1 MVKKI
6 LMAIACSMLISCGY
20 FRVTDLSASKVCA
33 IPSGAALGAVS
44 INYNESGLLD
54 MSFGVLLADDKVY
67 VKDNIQKKVLVF
79 DRDGKCLIAIGNVSA
94 TAEGKDIKK
103 TQVKFDI
110 IGTMVADSDGNLY
123 VQNRL
128 SSVERIDAAGM
139 QIDMSPSFILVFD
152 EEGKLQYTLGQTGM
166 PTVPFY
172 YIEHLEIDKKNR
184 LFVIARTYDIWSVYR
199 FDKRQ
204 RDYYMTFTRN
214 YFVDTVDATTSY
226 TGKIENIRIL
236 HSGDSFLL
244 SVAYYNKTRFKY
256 RKLYQFDIKESKPV
270 ELLKISEPK
279 NELFTVAQN
288 KYIYVWNVEETN
300 EVRFML
306 YNFDGTIIGNVR
318 CKFPGQVLFSDIDI
332 NGEGKLY
339 SYHAYSTG
347 LEVYEWK

>member
-1 MVKKI
+1 MVKKV
-6 LMAIACSMLISCGY
+6 LMAITCSMLVSCGY

-79 DRDGKCLIAIGNVSA
+79 DRDGKCLIAIGNISA

-128 SSVERIDAAGM
+128 ASVQRIDAAGT

-152 EEGKLQYTLGQTGM
+152 EEGKLQYTIGQTGM

-184 LFVIARTYDIWSVYR
+184 FFVIARTYDIWSVYR

-236 HSGDSFLL
+236 YSGDSFLL
-244 SVAYYNKTRFKY
+244 SVAYYNNTRFKY
-256 RKLYQFDIKESKPV
+256 RKLYQFDVKESKPV

-288 KYIYVWNVEETN
+288 KYIYVWNVDETN
-300 EVRFML
+300 EVKYML

-318 CKFPGQVLFSDIDI
+318 CKFPGQALFSDIDI
-332 NGEGKLY
+332 TSEGKLY

>member
-1 MVKKI
+1 MIKRI
-6 LMAIACSMLISCGY
+6 LMASACSMLLTCGY
-20 FRVTDLSASKVCA
+20 FRVTDLSSSKVCA
-33 IPSGAALGAVS
+33 IPSGATLSAVS

-54 MSFGVLLADDKVY
+54 MSFGVVLSDDRVY

-79 DRDGKCLIAIGNVSA
+79 DRDGKCLIAIGNVSTMA
-94 TAEGKDIKK
+94 DGKEVKK

-110 IGTMVADSDGNLY
+110 IGTMVVDADDNLY

-128 SSVERIDAAGM
+128 ASVQRIDAAGT

-152 EEGKLQYTLGQTGM
+152 PEGKLQYTIGQTGM

-172 YIEHLEIDKKNR
+172 YIEHLEIDKKDR

-214 YFVDTVDATTSY
+214 YFTDTIDATTSY

-236 HSGDSFLL
+236 HSGESFIL
-244 SVAYYNKTRFKY
+244 SVAYYHNTRFKY
-256 RKLYQFDIKESKPV
+256 RKLFQYDIKDSRHV

-279 NELFTVAQN
+279 NELFTVTQN
-288 KYIYVWNVEETN
+288 KYIYVWNVEDPN
-300 EVRFML
+300 EVKFML
-306 YNFDGTIIGNVR
+306 YSFDGTIIGNVR
-318 CKFPGQVLFSDIDI
+318 CKFPQQALFSDIDI
-332 NGEGKLY
+332 TSEGKLY